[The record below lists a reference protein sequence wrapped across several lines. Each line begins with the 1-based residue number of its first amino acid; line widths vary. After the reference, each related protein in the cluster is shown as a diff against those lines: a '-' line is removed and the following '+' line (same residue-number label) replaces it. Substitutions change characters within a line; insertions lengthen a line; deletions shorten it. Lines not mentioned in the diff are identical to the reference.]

1 VADFEYKKQFYL
13 STKIKS
19 MKLRKFKSGVLLLIL
34 AAGLTASSCK
44 SKEKDNNNNTATN
57 VDTASSSTADTSSAA
72 TVAPVTSMDDS
83 LRTQLKDATKDYPDV
98 TATVDNGE
106 VTLTGTI
113 SKKKLPK
120 LMQSIH
126 ALNPKKVNNNLTI
139 K

>member
-1 VADFEYKKQFYL
+1 
-13 STKIKS
+13 
-19 MKLRKFKSGVLLLIL
+19 MKLHKFKTGILLLIF

-44 SKEKDNNNNTATN
+44 GKEKTNENSTAT
-57 VDTASSSTADTSSAA
+57 SADTSSATTMDTSTAA
-72 TVAPVTSMDDS
+72 TTAPATSTDDS

-113 SKKKLPK
+113 TREKLPK
-120 LMQSIH
+120 LMQAVH

-139 K
+139 KK

>member
-1 VADFEYKKQFYL
+1 
-13 STKIKS
+13 
-19 MKLRKFKSGVLLLIL
+19 MKLHTFKSGMVLLIF
-34 AAGLTASSCK
+34 ATALTTSSCK
-44 SKEKDNNNNTATN
+44 SKEKNNNATN
-57 VDTASSSTADTSSAA
+57 VDTASTATVDTSTAVTAPPA
-72 TVAPVTSMDDS
+72 TTADDS

-113 SKKKLPK
+113 SKQKLPK
-120 LMQSIH
+120 LMQAVH